1 MNHKDCVIVNGKQC
15 VFYWALAS
23 ILSAHSLSTIEAP
36 IQQGHLMKLTIFS
49 VGLLLSSLLWLPTAL
64 AQPDHAPAHGAR
76 DKAPP
81 HSSQHHAH
89 RQESR
94 ESDRHER
101 DRTYVDLP
109 RINEREI
116 MRILRQYDAPR
127 TASLP
132 PGIQRNLERGKPL
145 PPGIARRFDGQLASQ
160 LPQYPG
166 YEWEHVGDDV
176 VLIEAATRVV
186 VDVLVDALR

>member
-1 MNHKDCVIVNGKQC
+1 
-15 VFYWALAS
+15 
-23 ILSAHSLSTIEAP
+23 
-36 IQQGHLMKLTIFS
+36 MKLTIIS
-49 VGLLLSSLLWLPTAL
+49 VGLLLSSLVWLPTAL

-76 DKAPP
+76 DKASQHSAQHSQH
-81 HSSQHHAH
+81 HSSQHAH

-94 ESDRHER
+94 ESNRYER
-101 DRTYVDLP
+101 RQRERAYVDLP
-109 RINEREI
+109 RVNEREI
-116 MRILRQYDAPR
+116 VRILRQYDAPG
-127 TASLP
+127 TQSLP

-166 YEWEHVGDDV
+166 YEWEHVGNDV

-186 VDVLVDALR
+186 VDVLVDAMR